1 MTSQLKI
8 TKIIQPH
15 TALGPF
21 TGSFPCKN
29 GPSHMISDE
38 EGQKLQKTS
47 NLTEYNTLNPF
58 NSSFLFTNG
67 PTDIMIITQGPTL
80 REKIQPHTA
89 RWVPLLGPVSLQ
101 KRPMAMQHVWNQN
114 AKNIQP
120 HTAHWVLLMGHF
132 LAKNRTQSH
141 HDQ

>member
-15 TALGPF
+15 TVLGPF

-38 EGQKLQKTS
+38 EGQKLRKTS

-80 REKIQPHTA
+80 CEKNPTSHSA
-89 RWVPLLGPVSLQ
+89 LGPFVGSCVLA
-101 KRPMAMQHVWNQN
+101 KVAHGN
-114 AKNIQP
+114 ATCVEPKCEKHP
-120 HTAHWVLLMGHF
+120 TSHSVLGPF
-132 LAKNRTQSH
+132 NGPFPCKNRTQSH